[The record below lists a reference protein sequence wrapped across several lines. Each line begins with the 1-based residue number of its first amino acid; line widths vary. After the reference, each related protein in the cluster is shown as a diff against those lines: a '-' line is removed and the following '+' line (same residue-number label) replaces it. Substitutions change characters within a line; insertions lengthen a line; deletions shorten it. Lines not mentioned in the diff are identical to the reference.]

1 LFKPPSE
8 KKRRSQTKQLATAL
22 KGQRHPCWLLITS
35 GQVCPDWRVLLF
47 LLVWARYFT
56 DEFVSFSF
64 SFSFFLKMAKRF
76 AARHL
81 LAWRVVAGV
90 HMQRSAHVV
99 ILI

>member
-1 LFKPPSE
+1 LFKPPPE

-35 GQVCPDWRVLLF
+35 GQVCPDWRVLLLLLLL

-64 SFSFFLKMAKRF
+64 SFFFKWLSGSQQDIYL
-76 AARHL
+76 H
-81 LAWRVVAGV
+81 GE
-90 HMQRSAHVV
+90 
-99 ILI
+99 